1 MTKNELN
8 ALAISLL
15 ALPNIAEI
23 IADGH
28 DQATDDE
35 NGFAI
40 AAGSLIENYREFHD
54 LSDADA
60 FDLEEII
67 CEMMIAGDAAN
78 D

>member
-1 MTKNELN
+1 MNKNELD

-15 ALPNIAEI
+15 ATDNIADI

-40 AAGSLIENYREFHD
+40 AAGSLIEDYRELND
-54 LSDADA
+54 ISDEDA

-67 CEMMIAGDAAN
+67 CEMMINGESAN